1 MIKIEMQFAA
11 NYRLIY
17 TLHRLVFDMKG
28 LMCTIDRYLM
38 VLPRMTKTYATYSD
52 PGPPFGPP
60 GPRNLYRLLHPNAGP
75 DGIGEKITKL
85 LLIKTN
91 KVMSCNRKSQCD
103 YETNTYTK
111 YRRIF

>member
-11 NYRLIY
+11 KYRLIY
-17 TLHRLVFDMKG
+17 TLHRLAFDLEG
-28 LMCTIDRYLM
+28 LMFTVDRHLM

-60 GPRNLYRLLHPNAGP
+60 GPRNLYRLFHPNAGP
-75 DGIGEKITKL
+75 DGTEEKVKL

-91 KVMSCNRKSQCD
+91 KVVSCRRKSQCD
-103 YETNTYTK
+103 YETNIYTK
-111 YRRIF
+111 YRRIS